1 LFTGARDATRANRTV
16 PRDNNNKKK
25 PSATI
30 CNAKEVYQSNPSNPL
45 HPNETS
51 VSVACKSGC
60 FHPRQVDASLSGNRY
75 LASMIRRLYA
85 FGLALLLTAC
95 ASQQG
100 TVSVLQDCSTAG
112 YCTDVQTTRAA
123 AVAPDPDWPS
133 YGRTPYGDRHSPLLQ
148 ITADN
153 VSRLEVAWRFH
164 TGEGAP
170 EFKTRAPT
178 ALEVT
183 PLVFRGTMY
192 LSTPL
197 GRVFALDPTTGA
209 KRWVYDPRV
218 DRTIY
223 FGDFANRGV
232 ALWLDIAATP
242 GSRCSLRVFVA
253 TIDTRL
259 IALDAATGLPCADF
273 GRQGIVQLRD
283 GLRNAPA
290 NASEYEETSPPTVVG
305 GVVVVGSAVADN
317 NRTDAASGEVRG
329 FDARTG
335 ALRWTWDP
343 VPQDSTIP
351 AWRTW
356 IGPVAH
362 RTGGANAWT
371 IFAADPVRNLVF
383 VPTSSPSVDYFGGE
397 RKGDNE
403 YANSIVA
410 LNAATGAVV
419 WHFQTVRHDLWDYDN
434 ASPPALVTLQ
444 IDGRSVPALLLT
456 TKTGQLF
463 ALNRESGESLIPISR
478 GNVPA
483 SDVPGEEAATTQVA
497 SSGLPALSPQRLS
510 RDEVWGPTVE
520 DRNACRQRFDDLRND
535 GTFTPPSTRGSLI
548 IPSNVGGAH
557 WGGLAFD
564 PTNEVVVVPTNRI
577 AAVITLIP
585 RAVYD
590 ARQRATVG
598 ERLGTEYAMMRGT
611 PFVLKRELFLGP
623 SSAPCTPPPFGSLT
637 AVSLRTRQV
646 LWTVPLGTSEGLD
659 RIGIKVPPD
668 IPGAINLG
676 GPITTAGGLV
686 FIGATL
692 DRYFR
697 AFDLRNGRELWKFAL
712 PAGGKATPM
721 TYLGR
726 DGRQYVVVAAGG
738 DGKAWGWSDEI
749 VAFALPRTPR

>member
-1 LFTGARDATRANRTV
+1 M
-16 PRDNNNKKK
+16 
-25 PSATI
+25 
-30 CNAKEVYQSNPSNPL
+30 
-45 HPNETS
+45 
-51 VSVACKSGC
+51 VA
-60 FHPRQVDASLSGNRY
+60 
-75 LASMIRRLYA
+75 
-85 FGLALLLTAC
+85 AC
-95 ASQQG
+95 ARQQG
-100 TVSVLQDCSTAG
+100 TVHVYQDCSTAG
-112 YCTDVQTTRAA
+112 YCTDIQTGFVP
-123 AVAPDPDWPS
+123 AVAPDSEWPS
-133 YGRTPYGDRHSPLLQ
+133 YGRTPYGDRHSPLRQ
-148 ITADN
+148 ITRAN
-153 VSRLEVAWRFH
+153 VSTLEVAWRFH

-192 LSTPL
+192 VSTPL
-197 GRVFALDPTTGA
+197 GRVFALDPTTGRQ
-209 KRWVYDPRV
+209 RWVYDSQV

-232 ALWLDIAATP
+232 ALWLDSKATT
-242 GSRCSLRVFVA
+242 GSRCALRVFVA

-259 IALDAATGLPCADF
+259 IALDAATGTPCADF
-273 GRQGIVQLRD
+273 GRQGSVQLRE
-283 GLRNAPA
+283 GLRNPPA

-305 GVVVVGSAVADN
+305 DVVVVGSAVADN

-343 VPQDSTIP
+343 VPQDSTIST
-351 AWRTW
+351 WRTW
-356 IGPVAH
+356 IGPTAH

-371 IFAADPVRNLVF
+371 IFAADPVRNVVF

-397 RKGDNE
+397 RKGDNQ

-410 LNAATGAVV
+410 INVATGKVL

-444 IDGRSVPALLLT
+444 LNGRRVPALLLS

-463 ALNRESGESLIPISR
+463 ALNRETGESLFPIVR

-483 SDVPGEEAATTQVA
+483 SDVPGEEAATSQIT
-497 SSGLPALSPQRLS
+497 SSGLPPLSPQRLA
-510 RDEVWGPTVE
+510 RDDVWGPTTE
-520 DRNACRQRFDDLRND
+520 DRDACRRRFDDLRND
-535 GTFTPPSTRGSLI
+535 GTFTPPSIRGSLI

-557 WGGLAFD
+557 WGGFAFD
-564 PTNEVVVVPTNRI
+564 PTNDVVIVPTNRI

-585 RAVYD
+585 RAEYE
-590 ARQRATVG
+590 ARKGKETVG
-598 ERLGTEYAMMRGT
+598 ERIGTEYAMMRGT
-611 PFVLKRELFLGP
+611 PFVLKRELFFSP
-623 SSAPCTPPPFGSLT
+623 SNAPCSPPPFGTLT
-637 AVSLRTRQV
+637 ALSLRTRQI
-646 LWTVPLGTSEGLD
+646 LWRVPLGTTEGLD
-659 RIGIKVPPD
+659 RIGIKIPPD
-668 IPGAINLG
+668 IPGTINLG
-676 GPITTAGGLV
+676 GPITTASGLV

-697 AFDLRNGRELWKFAL
+697 AFDITNGRELWKAPL

-721 TYLGR
+721 TYLGT

-749 VAFALPRTPR
+749 IAFALPRSAR